1 MLNETVTLDAGNTGS
16 TIVSFSFSNDRLS
29 MSFSG
34 GNSFAN
40 GEESAAPLRRW
51 GDTPSPLQRAG

>member
-1 MLNETVTLDAGNTGS
+1 
-16 TIVSFSFSNDRLS
+16 

-40 GEESAAPLRRW
+40 GEESATLLRRW